1 MRETRSVR
9 AKFLDASSR
18 AVLTLSSFS
27 LSLYN
32 LNQIPTSS
40 PIVFKISR
48 LLISS
53 LPIPSSCSPPSLRSP
68 SQPRLPSP
76 LLTSSSSLSLPSRI
90 DRTITL
96 YGYLRGTNLPAA
108 GARVH
113 IPGAG
118 DLTVSS
124 IEKLKDPCPL
134 PTIEG
139 EKRRKM
145 GEKGKLIHAPMSDV
159 GGVMFDK
166 VSLSASCLGATTANE
181 VSRAHLSLSFPPSRM
196 PSTSTSWVLSLGERR
211 ERSSRKVD
219 RMVRSFSRRFSSHR
233 NFSC

>member
-1 MRETRSVR
+1 MPARPSLTCS
-9 AKFLDASSR
+9 LCSSR
-18 AVLTLSSFS
+18 T
-27 LSLYN
+27 
-32 LNQIPTSS
+32 
-40 PIVFKISR
+40 
-48 LLISS
+48 
-53 LPIPSSCSPPSLRSP
+53 
-68 SQPRLPSP
+68 
-76 LLTSSSSLSLPSRI
+76 

-96 YGYLRGTNLPAA
+96 YGYLRGTNLPAS

-166 VSLSASCLGATTANE
+166 DAVYVNVMGSFTRRKEGEELEEGRQNGQSANFCTVAGACHGRLIE
-181 VSRAHLSLSFPPSRM
+181 IC
-196 PSTSTSWVLSLGERR
+196 
-211 ERSSRKVD
+211 RSSLQ
-219 RMVRSFSRRFSSHR
+219 SSKAR
-233 NFSC
+233 ESAW